1 MPESSDDTAEQGSEP
16 ASETAGEIA
25 RLRAL
30 VGPSEE
36 SYERLRA
43 DVAEARQAAKQAEA
57 EAGQLRGLMAEM
69 STQLARA
76 RQDQDR
82 LQRPSN
88 YGWRAAYARVKRM
101 RPGSR

>member
-1 MPESSDDTAEQGSEP
+1 MPESSEDTAEQGSKPGTEP
-16 ASETAGEIA
+16 SSETA

-36 SYERLRA
+36 SYEKLRV
-43 DVAEARQAAKQAEA
+43 DVTEARQAAKNAEA
-57 EAGQLRGLMAEM
+57 EAGRLRGLMAEM

-82 LQRPSN
+82 LQHPSD

-101 RPGSR
+101 LPGSR

>member
-16 ASETAGEIA
+16 GDEVA

-36 SYERLRA
+36 SYEKLRL
-43 DVAEARQAAKQAEA
+43 DVAEARQAAKDAEA
-57 EAGQLRGLMAEM
+57 EAGRLRGLMAEM

-82 LQRPSN
+82 FQRPAD
-88 YGWRAAYARVKRM
+88 YGWRATYARVKRM
-101 RPGSR
+101 LPGSR